1 MFRSDANM
9 FRLKNS
15 MKSLALPD
23 FDGNEFLGCIKE
35 LVKLEEKWVPNKR
48 GFSLYIR
55 PTGISMDVFFY
66 LKLSI

>member
-1 MFRSDANM
+1 
-9 FRLKNS
+9 